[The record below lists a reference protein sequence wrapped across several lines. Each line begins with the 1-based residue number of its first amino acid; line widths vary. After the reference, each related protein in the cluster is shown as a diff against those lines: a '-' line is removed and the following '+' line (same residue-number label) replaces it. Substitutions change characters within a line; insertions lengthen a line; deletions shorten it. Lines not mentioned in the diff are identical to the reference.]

1 MDKKAQAILGIA
13 ILLIIG
19 IFLFPVLDSVVS
31 NVQTYGSTDEYIML
45 TANTW
50 KDTSYFPIS
59 SFISLLRDNISSSS
73 NLVAGNIDDSLVK
86 SLSTSQ
92 AVDFE
97 DANLTINCQYDG
109 DEDINFSL
117 GGASIGAMGMLDTC
131 PYTFTGINGSTIG
144 DPSTNLL
151 MESSG
156 SVLME
161 QGHNDT
167 VALINDSVYVYFYT
181 TKTAYVIPYDD
192 SLHINITV
200 QNPNLDLT
208 EITYNGFNF
217 INSTGNTQ
225 TTGILTS
232 SLNANGSQRIKF
244 LDLNGTAFEGSD
256 ITNVSW
262 SYEYLYYESNFTN
275 GTLTY
280 DRWSAYP
287 AANYSTTS
295 TTISANHSGIYLASY
310 VFGTSTNANQ
320 MNLLSIVVALFVV
333 FLMYIGIR
341 ELNLR

>member
-1 MDKKAQAILGIA
+1 MDYKLIFGLALC
-13 ILLIIG
+13 LIIG
-19 IFLFPVLDSVVS
+19 VLFVPAFFSVI
-31 NVQTYGSTDEYIML
+31 NGGATYGSEFEYMSL
-45 TANTW
+45 TANTPRAFSFSPLFSL
-50 KDTSYFPIS
+50 TSF
-59 SFISLLRDNISSSS
+59 LRSNVSTSS
-73 NLVAGNIDDSLVK
+73 NLVAGNIDNSLTK
-86 SLSTSQ
+86 SFSTSE

-117 GGASIGAMGMLDTC
+117 GGASIGWMGMLDTC
-131 PYTFTGINGSTIG
+131 PYTFTGIDGSTIG

-310 VFGTSTNANQ
+310 VFGTSTNTNQ